1 MSLINQN
8 NVVSIA
14 SCSRYRL
21 DTVSSSLVKLLEP
34 WGGLS
39 HFVKS
44 GQVVL
49 IKPNLLCAAKPEE
62 AVTTHPLLIRAIADL
77 VKQEGAEAL
86 IGDSPGSDSEET
98 VYKVTG
104 MDAVAKESGSR
115 LIKFDSANSRVFQGM
130 KRRNLDLA
138 SVLDQV
144 DVIINVAKLKTH
156 PLTGITASVKNT
168 YGCIVGKK
176 KAKMHLEHPLPADFA
191 RLVVDIHMAVK
202 PALSI
207 IDAVIAMEGT
217 GPRSGKARKLNLL
230 MASENGFSLDHI
242 AARVVGIKPDHVTT
256 CRTARKAGYPGTLFN
271 EIDIKGIP
279 LKECIIDN
287 FDPGA
292 ASGGSVPGLLTNF
305 PLAWYR
311 RLRGNSRPYPLINK
325 NNCIN
330 CGKCVEG
337 CPAQI
342 IISTENSIP
351 YIKRESCIRCYCCR
365 EFCPEGA
372 VEL

>member
-1 MSLINQN
+1 MSHSKHN

-14 SCSRYRL
+14 SCKHYRL
-21 DTVSSSLVKLLEP
+21 DTVTESLKKLLEP
-34 WGGLS
+34 WGGLA

-62 AVTTHPLLIRAIADL
+62 AVTTHPVLIRAIADL
-77 VKQEGAEAL
+77 VKQAGAEAL

-98 VYKVTG
+98 VYKITG
-104 MDAVAKESGSR
+104 MDAVANESGAR
-115 LIKFDSANSRVFQGM
+115 LIKFDLANSREFYGIK
-130 KRRNLDLA
+130 KRVLDLA
-138 SVLDQV
+138 AALDQV

-176 KAKMHLEHPLPADFA
+176 KGRMHFEHPLPADFA
-191 RLVVDIHMAVK
+191 RLVVDIHTAVK

-217 GPRSGKARKLNLL
+217 GPRSGKARNLSL
-230 MASENGFSLDHI
+230 LLASENGFSLDHI
-242 AARVVGIKPDHVTT
+242 AARIVGIKPDHVTT
-256 CRTARKAGYPGTLFN
+256 CRTAREAAYPGTLFN
-271 EIDIKGIP
+271 DIEIKGLP
-279 LKECIIDN
+279 LKECIVDK

-292 ASGGSVPGLLTNF
+292 ASGSSIPRLLTNF
-305 PLAWYR
+305 PLAWFR
-311 RLRGNSRPYPLINK
+311 GLMGNSRPYPVINE
-325 NNCIN
+325 NSCIN

-342 IISTENSIP
+342 IVTTNNSIP
-351 YIKRESCIRCYCCR
+351 YIKRDCCIRCYCCR